1 VEQAPPQAAG
11 AGGGDG
17 GEDQP
22 TQEEIVEYAVYL
34 GMDPTADAELLYI
47 AEWALTAPL
56 PDGWTEH
63 SDASG
68 NEFYYNAMTGVSTY
82 EHPLDEHYRAYYRR
96 IKEQRA

>member
-1 VEQAPPQAAG
+1 MQAAPEAGG
-11 AGGGDG
+11 AGGGG
-17 GEDQP
+17 GADQP